1 MRKSAMS
8 DPQNFLLPVVFFEI
22 IELRAAVAIS
32 NKAIFPIANCNIILE
47 EGWNSPLRCGP
58 PRINGRNDFPKLSLR
73 GATLS
78 V

>member
-58 PRINGRNDFPKLSLR
+58 AAN
-73 GATLS
+73 
-78 V
+78 